1 MHIVVTGASSGI
13 GEAVAREL
21 ARPGT
26 RLTLVARRRA
36 RLEALATELTSLG
49 AEVRVVEHDLSKPAE
64 ATAWLPATL
73 AAFGPVDVLINNAG
87 VQIVG
92 STAETD
98 NDAADALLATNL
110 LSPLRLTR
118 ALLPSM
124 LARGAGTV
132 VDVASV
138 AALAP
143 TPGMTWY
150 NASKAGLAAAS
161 ESLRGELRGTGVHV
175 VTVYPGIIDT
185 AMSDAAIERAEPSR
199 MLALQP
205 HGKADELA
213 RRIHRAITKRTDRVI
228 FPRSMSL
235 TRRFPALTRWFLDR
249 YTPRFLPLPQ
259 QP

>member
-1 MHIVVTGASSGI
+1 MHVIVTGASSGI
-13 GEAVAREL
+13 GESIAREY
-21 ARPGT
+21 ASAGT

-36 RLEALATELTSLG
+36 RLEALAAELVALG

-64 ATAWLPATL
+64 AASWLPA
-73 AAFGPVDVLINNAG
+73 AIAEFGPVDILVNNAG

-92 STAETD
+92 ATIETD
-98 NDAADALLATNL
+98 PDAGDALIATNL

-118 ALLPSM
+118 AVLPSM
-124 LARGAGTV
+124 LSRRQGTI
-132 VDVASV
+132 VDVTSM

-161 ESLRGELRGTGVHV
+161 EAMHGELRGSGVHV

-185 AMSDAAIERAEPSR
+185 AMSDAAIERAAPSR

-205 HGKADELA
+205 HGQSDELA
-213 RRIHRAITKRTDRVI
+213 RRIRRATERREDRLI
-228 FPRSMSL
+228 YPRAMTL
-235 TRRFPALTRWFLDR
+235 ARRFPALTRWFLDR
-249 YTPRFLPLPQ
+249 YTPRFLPAH
-259 QP
+259 